1 VLTPWRRG
9 EVALIAGICDRGMR
23 SLIGI
28 CWCGYLS
35 SYFFSSHLFHG
46 CVSHHFH
53 ALWFADRQPQLELAN
68 LIFWTNFLFFRMQG
82 SQSVANRDVFALY
95 TTRPR
100 EVPRIQHRRC
110 PPCWEPC
117 PYFQMAARMVQVIS
131 TGLGSTPRTDGT
143 GLRSR
148 SPIAGEVVQFP
159 YFSRGERLESER
171 ADAWLDAICPKGQ
184 ARPIPRV
191 CGAVGFGVFFE
202 Q

>member
-100 EVPRIQHRRC
+100 GSSPYSTSVATMPALL
-110 PPCWEPC
+110 EPC
-117 PYFQMAARMVQVIS
+117 PYFQMAARMV
-131 TGLGSTPRTDGT
+131 
-143 GLRSR
+143 
-148 SPIAGEVVQFP
+148 E
-159 YFSRGERLESER
+159 
-171 ADAWLDAICPKGQ
+171 
-184 ARPIPRV
+184 
-191 CGAVGFGVFFE
+191 
-202 Q
+202 